1 MATGSPYLFGFQNIL
16 GRAFWDKTN
25 LKTAVPKVSFA
36 PPQTDDGATI
46 VSEAG
51 YYGTYLDLDGA
62 TRNESILI
70 ERYRDISQY
79 PDCENAIDDIIT
91 EAIVSTDDDV
101 PVKINTDNVELP
113 KSIRE
118 KIDSEFENVCKLLD
132 FNHRGHDIFRR
143 WYIDGRLYY
152 HKIVDEK
159 HPKMGIQELRYLDP
173 RKTRKVR
180 TVDQTLDATG
190 NVLYETKQEFFIYTD
205 NGTTSTTSATR
216 SLSQSLTP
224 NAIQIAPESVT
235 CVTSGILDLDKNL
248 VLGNLHKAI
257 RPVNHLR
264 MMEDAMVIYRMTRA
278 PERRIFYV
286 DVSGLNK
293 TKAESYLKDL
303 MNRYR
308 NKVVYD
314 AATGEVKD
322 NKKHMTMLE
331 DFWMPR
337 TNTGKGTEIST
348 LPGLQNQGGIDDIE
362 YFQKKLQQALNVP
375 MSRLNADGGGFGF
388 GRVAEITRDEL
399 KFAKFVDRLRKRFS
413 ELFNDLLRTQLV
425 LKGIILPEDWDNIK
439 YHIQYRFLNDTSM
452 SEMRNIEDLRN
463 KAGLIAEMEQ
473 SGFIG
478 TYISKSKVQHEILK
492 MDDDDIE
499 KEKEL
504 MVQEMEEGMQKQAM
518 TLQLQAKLGL
528 LPPEE

>member
-1 MATGSPYLFGFQNIL
+1 MAYLFGFNNIL
-16 GRAFWDKTN
+16 GKSFWNKQKLTDP
-25 LKTAVPKVSFA
+25 VPRVSFA
-36 PPQTDDGATI
+36 PPAKDDGATLI
-46 VSEAG
+46 PEAG

-62 TRNESILI
+62 SRNESTLI
-70 ERYRDISQY
+70 ERYRDIAQY
-79 PDCENAIDDIIT
+79 PDCDSAIEDIVT

-101 PVKINTDNVELP
+101 PVTINTDNVELP
-113 KSIRE
+113 KSIRG
-118 KIDSEFENVCKLLD
+118 KIDEEFQNICKLLD
-132 FNHRGHDIFRR
+132 FNTRGHDIFRR
-143 WYIDGRLYY
+143 WYVDGRLYY

-159 HPKMGIQELRYLDP
+159 RPKMGIQELRYLDP

-180 TVDQTLDATG
+180 TVEQKISDVGTITF
-190 NVLYETKQEFFIYTD
+190 ETKQEFYTYSEI
-205 NGTTSTTSATR
+205 GAS
-216 SLSQSLTP
+216 SLSQNNLKSQQMVLQP
-224 NAIQIAPESVT
+224 GALQIAPESIT

-248 VLGNLHKAI
+248 VLGYLHKAI

-293 TKAESYLKDL
+293 IKAEAYLKDL

-314 AATGEVKD
+314 ASTGEIKD

-348 LPGLQNQGGIDDIE
+348 LPGLQNQGGLDDVA
-362 YFQKKLQQALNVP
+362 YFQKKLAQALNVP
-375 MSRLNADGGGFGF
+375 LSRIQADGGMMGF

-413 ELFNDLLRTQLV
+413 ELFNDLLKTQLI
-425 LKGIILPEDWDNIK
+425 LKGIITLDDWNIIRSE
-439 YHIQYRFLNDTSM
+439 IQYRFLNDTSM
-452 SEMRNIEDLRN
+452 SEMRMIEDLRDKVELVQQMSTSN
-463 KAGLIAEMEQ
+463 
-473 SGFIG
+473 FIG
-478 TYISKSKVQHEILK
+478 TYMSRQTVMEKILK
-492 MDDDDIE
+492 MSEDDIQRE
-499 KEKEL
+499 LEL
-504 MVQEMEEGMQKQAM
+504 MTQELQQDAEKQSM
-518 TLQLQAKLGL
+518 IMQLQAKLGL
-528 LPPEE
+528 LDQQSQ